1 MEYSISS
8 RSGPAPGISWS
19 AAAEAGFVGG
29 VVYLMLALL
38 LVPLFIGGTVWSVL
52 RMIAAILLGDDVL
65 PPPDTFDVGIVLTGA
80 GLHLVLATIFGVIL
94 SVMINRSGPGVA
106 VLAGAMFGLGLY
118 VVNFYVFTAVFP
130 WFAGARN
137 WVTVLNHLV
146 FGFVVVWSYKAIA
159 VTPRRWWN
167 DR

>member
-1 MEYSISS
+1 MQYSVSS
-8 RSGPAPGISWS
+8 RTDPAPAISWS
-19 AAAEAGFVGG
+19 AAAQAGFLGG

-52 RMIAAILLGDDVL
+52 RMIAAILLGGDVL

-80 GLHLVLATIFGVIL
+80 GLHLVLATLFGVIL

-106 VLAGAMFGLGLY
+106 VLMGAMFGLGLY
-118 VVNFYVFTAVFP
+118 IVNFYVLTAVFP

-146 FGFVVVWSYKAIA
+146 FGFVVAWSYKAIG
-159 VTPRRWWN
+159 VTPRRWLH
-167 DR
+167 DG